1 MARAL
6 VLVSTGVSMSILTL
20 LNLRKIVEI
29 CVFDPIYAAT
39 QMVLYNV
46 FSILAMITPHF
57 ISNQFRRLFLMMG
70 VQFTHNSFDILP
82 NSISAIFL
90 QYLTILEIIF
100 LIFSVGTLLMR
111 SKKPRRAMD
120 REDTWAQT
128 ADIAPRL
135 LWRIVYNVAIA
146 SVCLMAVAFIYV
158 VFFQGRTFTLPTV
171 PTATSTSNAVKTE
184 Y

>member
-29 CVFDPIYAAT
+29 CVFDPIYTAT

-100 LIFSVGTLLMR
+100 LILSVGTLLMR

-120 REDTWAQT
+120 REDTWAQ
-128 ADIAPRL
+128 AVELAPRL
-135 LWRIVYNVAIA
+135 IWRIVIIIFITV
-146 SVCLMAVAFIYV
+146 VCSSCLGFFYV